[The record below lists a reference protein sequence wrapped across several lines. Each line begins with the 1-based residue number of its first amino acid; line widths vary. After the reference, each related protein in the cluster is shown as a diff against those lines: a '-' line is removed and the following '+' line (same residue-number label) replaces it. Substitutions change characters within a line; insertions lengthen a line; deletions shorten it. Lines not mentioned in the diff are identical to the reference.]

1 MVPRATPFER
11 NRPLGI
17 PDVFDMPELQSECR
31 ATGSPHARLPAPSPL
46 ATAANAAAASASTAV
61 GEQQD
66 VSTKTLVVKIF
77 GIETPIFNQISI
89 VYRQFE
95 KT

>member
-1 MVPRATPFER
+1 MVPRSTPFER
-11 NRPLGI
+11 NRQLGI

-31 ATGSPHARLPAPSPL
+31 ATGSPHARQPAPSPL
-46 ATAANAAAASASTAV
+46 ATAANAAAASVSAAV

-66 VSTKTLVVKIF
+66 VSTKTFVAKIF
-77 GIETPIFNQISI
+77 GLETPIFTQIY
-89 VYRQFE
+89 VVCRQF